1 MHREGGPHP
10 TLQVLGKGRPMMA
23 VLVMKGKQTIPEV
36 GGRKNPGLG
45 GSLFLLR
52 RKVEREKERK
62 H

>member
-1 MHREGGPHP
+1 
-10 TLQVLGKGRPMMA
+10 MMA